1 MSDHGGSHDPADI
14 DPHRFA
20 VHTAS
25 PRGLRQAYVR
35 EGMGGVPLLLVHG
48 WPETKRIYWKV
59 IAPLADAGFDVIV
72 PDLRGFGDS
81 DVATGFHDVP
91 AHSRDLY
98 ALVHDHL
105 GLDRI
110 VLCGGDLGGPVIQD
124 MSLRFPQWVDRMV
137 LFNSPLP
144 FDKEQMAGMAT
155 RPATEASDYFVR
167 QGTDPDGLAA
177 ELDTPEKRRRYIATF
192 YTSRFWAH
200 PGAFTVRGSGGRF
213 GASEVVDFHT
223 EPFADGKKLRASFGG
238 YESTFS
244 GAARSEPTTMAT
256 PNFTRCLILF
266 GTSDHVIY
274 PEYDRMA
281 AVVFPKHV
289 GPFLLRDCGHF
300 VPWEAPHAL
309 VSGLV
314 AFCGD
319 RLAASR

>member
-1 MSDHGGSHDPADI
+1 M
-14 DPHRFA
+14 
-20 VHTAS
+20 
-25 PRGLRQAYVR
+25 
-35 EGMGGVPLLLVHG
+35 
-48 WPETKRIYWKV
+48 
-59 IAPLADAGFDVIV
+59 
-72 PDLRGFGDS
+72 
-81 DVATGFHDVP
+81 P

-105 GLDRI
+105 GLEDV

-124 MSLRFPQWVDRMV
+124 LALRFPDWVDRMV

-144 FDKEQMAGMAT
+144 YDKERMAGMRT
-155 RPATEASDYFVR
+155 RPPAEASDYFVR

-177 ELDTPEKRRRYIATF
+177 ELDTADKRRRYIATF

-200 PGAFTVRGSGGRF
+200 PGAFTVRGATGRL

-223 EPFADGKKLRASFGG
+223 EPFADGDKLRASFGG

-244 GAARSEPTTMAT
+244 GTARSEPTAMAT
-256 PNFTRCLILF
+256 PNPTRCLILF
-266 GTSDHVIY
+266 GASDHVIY
-274 PEYDRMA
+274 PEFDRMA
-281 AVVFPKHV
+281 AVVFPNHV

-319 RLAASR
+319 RLASGRDVKG